1 MTIETVIDLA
11 AVKQRLKVF
20 HDGDDED
27 IRRAIAGA
35 EGEIIR
41 YTNRTQLPTLPL
53 DYPPEYDSSSSEL
66 PEDEPSS
73 EDPVA
78 PEVFDA
84 VCLLVRASYEAVD
97 AAEIAALRRAAFAKV
112 DPFRTGLGA

>member
-1 MTIETVIDLA
+1 MSVILLA
-11 AVKQRLKVF
+11 DVKKRLKVF
-20 HDGDDED
+20 ISSDDTD
-27 IRRAIAGA
+27 IQRAIDGA
-35 EGEIIR
+35 EGELIR
-41 YTNRTQLPTLPL
+41 YTNRSQLPTLPL
-53 DYPPEYDSSSSEL
+53 DYPPEYDSSSSEIS
-66 PEDEPSS
+66 EDVPSS

-97 AAEIAALRRAAFAKV
+97 AEEIAGLRRAAFAKM

>member
-1 MTIETVIDLA
+1 MASEIDLN
-11 AVKQRLKVF
+11 AVKKRLKVI
-20 HDGDDED
+20 HNADDDD
-27 IRRAIAGA
+27 IRRAIEAA

-41 YTNRTQLPTLPL
+41 YTGRTELPTLPL
-53 DYPPEYDSSSSEL
+53 DYPPEFDSSSSEI
-66 PEDEPSS
+66 PEDVPSS

-97 AAEIAALRRAAFAKV
+97 AGEIELLRKAALVKV

>member
-1 MTIETVIDLA
+1 MSYFDLED
-11 AVKQRLKVF
+11 VKQRLKVF
-20 HDGDDED
+20 HSSDDDD
-27 IRRAIAGA
+27 IQRAIDSA
-35 EGEIIR
+35 EGEISR
-41 YTNRTQLPTLPL
+41 YTGRTELPTLPL

-66 PEDEPSS
+66 PEDVPSS

-84 VCLLVRASYEAVD
+84 ACLLVRASYEAVD
-97 AAEIAALRRAAFAKV
+97 ASEIAALRRAAFAKV

>member
-1 MTIETVIDLA
+1 MSVILLDE
-11 AVKQRLKVF
+11 VKQRLKVI
-20 HDGDDED
+20 HTADDAD
-27 IRRAIAGA
+27 IQRAIDSA
-35 EGEIIR
+35 EGEITR
-41 YTNRTQLPTLPL
+41 YTGRTELPTLPL

-66 PEDEPSS
+66 PEDVPSS
-73 EDPVA
+73 EDPIA

>member
-1 MTIETVIDLA
+1 MSVIPLA
-11 AVKQRLKVF
+11 DVKQRLKVI
-20 HDGDDED
+20 GTADDAD
-27 IRRAIAGA
+27 IERAIESA

-41 YTNRTQLPTLPL
+41 YTGRSELPTLPL
-53 DYPPEYDSSSSEL
+53 DYPPSFDSSSSEI
-66 PEDEPSS
+66 PEDVPSS

-97 AAEIAALRRAAFAKV
+97 AAEITALRRAALAKV

>member
-1 MTIETVIDLA
+1 MSVIVLDD
-11 AVKQRLKVF
+11 VKQRLKVI
-20 HDGDDED
+20 HAADDED
-27 IRRAIAGA
+27 IQRAIDSA

-41 YTNRTQLPTLPL
+41 YTGRTELPTLPL

-66 PEDEPSS
+66 PEDVPSS
-73 EDPVA
+73 EDPIA

-112 DPFRTGLGA
+112 DPFRAGLGA